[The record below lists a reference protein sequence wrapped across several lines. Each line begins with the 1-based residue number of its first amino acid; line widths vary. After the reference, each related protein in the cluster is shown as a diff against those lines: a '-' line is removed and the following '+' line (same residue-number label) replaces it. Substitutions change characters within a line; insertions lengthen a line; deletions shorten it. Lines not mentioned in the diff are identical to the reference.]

1 MPLLAQAQASSVLS
15 VPEHFWTWTA
25 KDGDGA
31 VAPLVTA
38 FAGSGPAV
46 DALRVDE
53 GPERYL
59 ERVAALRPDLE
70 LDGAAAVLSTWPDGA
85 YSARQPDRPADLD
98 DRLEGT
104 VGRIAFAGEHTE
116 RHWYSTMEGA
126 LRSGERA
133 ARQLL
138 ASA

>member
-1 MPLLAQAQASSVLS
+1 MTGRSGTSS
-15 VPEHFWTWTA
+15 
-25 KDGDGA
+25 
-31 VAPLVTA
+31 
-38 FAGSGPAV
+38 GSRLC
-46 DALRVDE
+46 D
-53 GPERYL
+53 
-59 ERVAALRPDLE
+59 PDLE

-98 DRLEGT
+98 DRLEAT

-138 ASA
+138 GSA